1 MGVACYVPATD
12 ELILTPYMEGVHH
25 MPRLDTE
32 DLRQLALD
40 FLDRR
45 PIE

>member
-1 MGVACYVPATD
+1 MGVACYVPTTD
-12 ELILTPYMEGVHH
+12 ELILAPYMEGVHR